1 MKIVKVGSL
10 ACTSCII
17 MDNIFNDI
25 KDNYNFLYEEYD
37 YDLDNDKIQEF
48 DIGKKLPVYIV
59 FKDNNELG
67 RVIGE
72 KKEKEFVEELERLIN
87 EAV

>member
-17 MDNIFNDI
+17 MDNIF
-25 KDNYNFLYEEYD
+25 KDVKEKYNFLYEEYD
-37 YDLDNDKIQEF
+37 YDLDNDKIKEF

-59 FKDNNELG
+59 FKDNKELG
-67 RVIGE
+67 RIIGE
-72 KKEKEFVEELERLIN
+72 KKEKEFEEELERIIN